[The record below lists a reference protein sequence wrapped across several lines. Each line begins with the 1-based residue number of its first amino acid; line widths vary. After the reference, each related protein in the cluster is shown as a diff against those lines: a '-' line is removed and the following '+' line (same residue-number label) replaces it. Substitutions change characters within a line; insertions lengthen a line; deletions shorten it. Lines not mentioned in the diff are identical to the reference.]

1 MSIIVSCNRGHNA
14 STTLLVD
21 GEIVFY
27 LEEERLTRFKRDGTP
42 LMGLT
47 KVFDYVD
54 HIDHLVVCHTHREG
68 PQTDWTAEDIYK
80 GWMRKLSR
88 GKFQFDVTFI
98 DTIHHQMHAA
108 CGFVHSGFDTAAC
121 LIADGA
127 GSFLQSDSF
136 DGSTLFEFETIFKA
150 KKPLEF
156 EQVYKHLGTDK
167 SVGFNIIDEDTR
179 TYVTEHPGI
188 VKAYEAVTRYCGFQS
203 IDAGKLMGLSPYG
216 KPNPNLPPIVRDGWV
231 NRDLFMPNYPNG
243 AYIIC
248 DRFPGMFSVDEEES
262 HRGKQDAKYTENQKD
277 LAYAIQ
283 EASEIYIG
291 NLIEKAVD
299 ITGEKNIVI
308 SGGYGLNCVA
318 NYKFKQRFPNLNIF
332 VEPIS
337 HDGGTCIG
345 GAYSVYY
352 DKYLKKQREYSE
364 MKPQKTIYYGPQ
376 YNTQM
381 YLPYINSLGDDR
393 IEISD
398 VTYDD
403 VAKVIREGNIVTIFQ
418 GKSEGG
424 PRALGNRSILFDPTI
439 KDGKDIINKVKHREF
454 FRPFA
459 CSILAEKVHDWF
471 DLAGMDDTPHM
482 MYAVECQP
490 GVEEKIPSVI
500 HVDGTCRIQTVDKD
514 HNEHY
519 YNLISAFEKLSDTPI
534 LFNTSFN
541 LGGQP
546 LVETLEDAM
555 ECLGYS
561 EISYMYLPEIGK
573 LIKVDFILTDGVY
586 DYEFKHKEVM
596 NESNC
601 RDDNKKSNS
610 DFLVNAK

>member
-1 MSIIVSCNRGHNA
+1 
-14 STTLLVD
+14 
-21 GEIVFY
+21 
-27 LEEERLTRFKRDGTP
+27 
-42 LMGLT
+42 
-47 KVFDYVD
+47 
-54 HIDHLVVCHTHREG
+54 
-68 PQTDWTAEDIYK
+68 
-80 GWMRKLSR
+80 
-88 GKFQFDVTFI
+88 
-98 DTIHHQMHAA
+98 
-108 CGFVHSGFDTAAC
+108 
-121 LIADGA
+121 
-127 GSFLQSDSF
+127 
-136 DGSTLFEFETIFKA
+136 
-150 KKPLEF
+150 
-156 EQVYKHLGTDK
+156 
-167 SVGFNIIDEDTR
+167 
-179 TYVTEHPGI
+179 
-188 VKAYEAVTRYCGFQS
+188 
-203 IDAGKLMGLSPYG
+203 
-216 KPNPNLPPIVRDGWV
+216 
-231 NRDLFMPNYPNG
+231 
-243 AYIIC
+243 
-248 DRFPGMFSVDEEES
+248 MFSVDEETA
-262 HRGKQDAKYTENQKD
+262 HRGKQDAEYTENQKD

-337 HDGGTCIG
+337 HDGGTSIG

-352 DKYLKKQREYSE
+352 DRYLKKQREYFE

-398 VTYDD
+398 ATYDD

-439 KDGKDIINKVKHREF
+439 KDGKDIVNKVKHREF

-459 CSILAEKVHDWF
+459 CSILKEKVHDWF

-482 MYAVECQP
+482 MYAVECKP

-519 YNLISAFEKLSDTPI
+519 YNLISAFEKLSDLSLI
-534 LFNTSFN
+534 HI
-541 LGGQP
+541 
-546 LVETLEDAM
+546 
-555 ECLGYS
+555 S
-561 EISYMYLPEIGK
+561 EPTRPY
-573 LIKVDFILTDGVY
+573 
-586 DYEFKHKEVM
+586 
-596 NESNC
+596 
-601 RDDNKKSNS
+601 
-610 DFLVNAK
+610 